1 MKQATVTQIEKIWL
15 SNKEAQAYLG
25 VAWTFSKTFVQA
37 DVSRSSRSA
46 QRCSTANATSISSSR
61 KIEYVRVNSTFIM
74 FLKSFVSA
82 IF

>member
-1 MKQATVTQIEKIWL
+1 MRRYGSRTRRRKRTSAW
-15 SNKEAQAYLG
+15 
-25 VAWTFSKTFVQA
+25 AWTFSKTFVQA

-74 FLKSFVSA
+74 FLKTFVSA